1 MRCVWLMLV
10 VCVFAAQ
17 AQVAAPPANLLAHG
31 ARDGDAPAW
40 AITVASPAGWT
51 RDCCVYA
58 SAIGVDAVLYQGEWT
73 GKPQRV
79 MVLNVSPRKLPT
91 LAEEVQADRKH
102 FLQSDPSAKVT
113 DLAVQHKTMPCEAT
127 VYQGSDHVD
136 DVVVFCDPGK
146 DSGVRVSWSMT
157 FDDGDPMRL
166 TLLDDF
172 MQVVVASRYV
182 RYVAPPP
189 ALPAHGG

>member
-1 MRCVWLMLV
+1 MWRVLLVLGLSVSAMLV
-10 VCVFAAQ
+10 KAAT
-17 AQVAAPPANLLAHG
+17 PPDNLLAHG
-31 ARDGDAPAW
+31 ARDGDVPAW

-51 RDCCVYA
+51 RDCCTYA

-79 MVLNVSPRKLPT
+79 MVLNVSP
-91 LAEEVQADRKH
+91 QADRKH
-102 FLQSDPSAKVT
+102 FLQSDPTAKVT

-136 DVVVFCDPGK
+136 DVVVICDPGK
-146 DSGVRVSWSMT
+146 DSGIRMSWSMT
-157 FDDGDPMRL
+157 FDDGDPMRR

-182 RYVAPPP
+182 RYVAPLP
-189 ALPAHGG
+189 ALPAHAG